1 MMKQKIPLK
10 SSSCLFSQVTS
21 NQDGTNLYYSHH
33 KSSLADRSALTT
45 GIVGLLRQLLMSEHW
60 SKVISECMKTSFV
73 QLTEFLLKYLNF
85 EKTESVINSTA
96 FDWSSNRD
104 IIVDAISGIY
114 VLGGLI
120 EQPYIGAKVYYPTAQ
135 KTTVDFI
142 GATVSGEDESTG
154 MIIDIDWKTSM
165 AKVTAPTGIS
175 SSQQSSS
182 FRNSGKGALPH
193 RIFSVPLN
201 LLKMVYME
209 KFENSN
215 VLPIL
220 LNIFFH

>member
-1 MMKQKIPLK
+1 MEVLK
-10 SSSCLFSQVTS
+10 SDHWYILVCDVDESYNGLPATINSVLAHFLPSSFRSGYESDNGSILSSSCLFSQVTS

-154 MIIDIDWKTSM
+154 MIIDID
-165 AKVTAPTGIS
+165 
-175 SSQQSSS
+175 
-182 FRNSGKGALPH
+182 
-193 RIFSVPLN
+193 
-201 LLKMVYME
+201 
-209 KFENSN
+209 
-215 VLPIL
+215 
-220 LNIFFH
+220 